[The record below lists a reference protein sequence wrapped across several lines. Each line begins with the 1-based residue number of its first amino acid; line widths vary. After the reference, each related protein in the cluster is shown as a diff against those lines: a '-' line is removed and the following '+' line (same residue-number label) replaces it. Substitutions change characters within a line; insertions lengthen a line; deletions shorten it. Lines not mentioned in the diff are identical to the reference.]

1 MIAEQINQ
9 TDWVA
14 TPEDDAC
21 NAELNDLLFEIC
33 GGRRI
38 YDLDLVIEALRERM
52 YWWCPVL
59 SEIQEEHIQL

>member
-1 MIAEQINQ
+1 MITEKIYQ
-9 TDWVA
+9 TDRIA

-21 NAELNDLLFEIC
+21 NAELNVLLFEIC

-38 YDLDLVIEALRERM
+38 YDRGLIIEALRERM
-52 YWWCPVL
+52 YWWRPIL